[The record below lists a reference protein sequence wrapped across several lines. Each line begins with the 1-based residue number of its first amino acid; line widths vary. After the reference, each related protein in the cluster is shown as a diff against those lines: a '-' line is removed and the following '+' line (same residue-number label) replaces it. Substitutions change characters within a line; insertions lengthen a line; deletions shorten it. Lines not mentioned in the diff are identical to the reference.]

1 MPKLMHS
8 LGLLEDKIVETTAME
23 IQGQYV
29 GHSAAKAREKIQAA
43 SGGVLFVDEAH
54 NFLGTGS
61 FAIEAAKVLMTA
73 TLEPEYKGRTMLIF
87 AGYESKMNTMMQNVD
102 DGMRRRFKE
111 TIRFPDWTPQNC
123 CDFVVQLCKRKDI
136 DVAEDALLHILEQLK
151 IIHQRPGW
159 GNASDAHDTF
169 EYLENALAMRTR
181 PPHTGAVQPVSSGQ
195 PNAITLEDAIMG
207 MDKFHVQRP
216 DMEEP
221 QPGMYGVGAGFA
233 HFQSPGGAPP
243 PNQPKIKRFEE
254 RVTQSLV
261 TQARD
266 GEGDEDSVFAA
277 LQLAC
282 VELGYD
288 TDQES
293 RKRLISILE
302 VVQTGEGFSEDILEH
317 VKSKTGENETN
328 LQQML
333 RPQVLPLLKSMSDA
347 VAAEEERLLVIKRL
361 EEQKKLQEAEALQ
374 KKHEAML
381 RHLQTMGLCPAGFS
395 WYRQGGG
402 WRCNGGSHWV
412 SDSQLQ

>member
-73 TLEPEYKGRTMLIF
+73 TLEPEHKGRTMLIF

-123 CDFVVQLCKRKDI
+123 FEFVVQLCKRKDI
-136 DVAEDALLHILEQLK
+136 DVAEDAQRHILEQLK
-151 IIHQRPGW
+151 IIYQRPGW

-181 PPHTGAVQPVSSGQ
+181 SPCTGAAALVSSKQ
-195 PNAITLEDAIMG
+195 SNVITLEDAIMG
-207 MDKFHVQRP
+207 MNKFHSQIS

-221 QPGMYGVGAGFA
+221 QPGMYAGVGAGFA

-243 PNQPKIKRFEE
+243 PKQPRIKRIEE

-266 GEGDEDSVFAA
+266 SESGKDPVFAV
-277 LQLAC
+277 LQLVC

-288 TDQES
+288 IDQES
-293 RKRLISILE
+293 RKRLIGILE
-302 VVQTGEGFSEDILEH
+302 VVQAGGGLVRGHPGARQEQDVGKREQS
-317 VKSKTGENETN
+317 
-328 LQQML
+328 
-333 RPQVLPLLKSMSDA
+333 PADA
-347 VAAEEERLLVIKRL
+347 AAAGTTAAEEHVRRSGCGRGKTLGDQAARGR
-361 EEQKKLQEAEALQ
+361 EEIGRGRGPAQEA
-374 KKHEAML
+374 
-381 RHLQTMGLCPAGFS
+381 
-395 WYRQGGG
+395 
-402 WRCNGGSHWV
+402 
-412 SDSQLQ
+412 